1 MNIAGV
7 GPAELLF
14 ILIIALL
21 VFGPKKL
28 PELAR
33 DLGKNLRKWRQAL
46 EEIQSVTDVSPNQ
59 LLTPTTKE
67 QELQASVQ
75 EVVRRKDKED
85 VPPRGEVEP
94 VEEEVKEAEVDT
106 QCQT

>member
-21 VFGPKKL
+21 VFGPKRL

-33 DLGKNLRKWRQAL
+33 DLGKSIAKWRQAL
-46 EEIQSVTDVSPNQ
+46 EEIETVADVSPEK
-59 LLTPTTKE
+59 LLMPTTKE

-75 EVVRRKDKED
+75 QVVRRKDEQA
-85 VPPRGEVEP
+85 VPRDEEVGPREGEVE
-94 VEEEVKEAEVDT
+94 EARVDS
-106 QCQT
+106 Q